1 VKKHDE
7 HDEYLEALYHLRE
20 RGHFDLQSL
29 VEHYNDLHLGK
40 EDSTGFEPDV
50 FRQLET
56 DQLVVVANKVV
67 KLSAEGLQ
75 KAEKIVRRH
84 RLAERLLTDVL
95 HMSHEEAEAPAC
107 EFEHVLAEEITEGI
121 CILLGHPRKC
131 PHGAP
136 IPLGACCRAGAKQS
150 VTAVVPLPEVAVGAT
165 VRVAYVNSLSDAQ
178 QHELTHF
185 DIVPGNVI
193 RLHQLR
199 PAVVIARDERMVAME
214 RAVAQ
219 NIFVWRNWRED
230 GGTELE
236 PASSKRP
243 GLWQRVAALFD

>member
-1 VKKHDE
+1 MQKHDE
-7 HDEYLEALYHLRE
+7 QDEYLEALYHVRE
-20 RGHFDLQSL
+20 RNQFGLTNL
-29 VEHYNDLHLGK
+29 ANHYNDLHSGK
-40 EDSTGFEPDV
+40 DNGRDYDPEV
-50 FRQLET
+50 LRQLET
-56 DQLVVVANKVV
+56 GHLVVVADDVV
-67 KLSAEGLQ
+67 KLTEEGLQ

-84 RLAERLLTDVL
+84 RLAERLLADVL

-121 CILLGHPRKC
+121 CILLGHPRMC

-136 IPLGACCRAGAKQS
+136 IPPGACCRAGATHS
-150 VTAVVPLPEVAVGAT
+150 VAAVVPLPEVAIGAT

-193 RLHQLR
+193 RLHQLK

-219 NIFVWRNWRED
+219 NIFVWRNWREAGVTAPEAD
-230 GGTELE
+230 AG
-236 PASSKRP
+236 KRR
-243 GLWQRVAALFD
+243 GLWQRVTALFS